1 MTPRAGMWMRRVKKL
16 ALAGA
21 LIAAAATFA
30 LITVSTWWL
39 WVAAGCTEALALLVV
54 IADVAERSAV
64 GGDGA
69 APSRAGTRM
78 RRVKNLARAG
88 MWIVL
93 TAEFALQV
101 SVSPGWWLWVAT
113 GCAVALAV
121 LSIIADV
128 AERIAAV
135 AELEAGGRQGGWRRK
150 GSGLSGHGRDDDGP
164 AGEAAHRWRTLAVVS
179 LLMPASAGRRWLAE
193 AESLLAE
200 VAAAR
205 RGAAVRSY
213 LLSAPRLAVMM
224 WAREIF
230 RQRRPGRRRPG

>member
-1 MTPRAGMWMRRVKKL
+1 MTPRGTRMRRVKKL
-16 ALAGA
+16 ALVGA
-21 LIAAAATFA
+21 LIATAATFA
-30 LITVSTWWL
+30 LLTVSAWWV

-54 IADVAERSAV
+54 IADVAERSAAA
-64 GGDGA
+64 GDDA

-88 MWIVL
+88 MFI
-93 TAEFALQV
+93 ASAAAFALLRV
-101 SVSPGWWLWVAT
+101 STWWVWVAA

-135 AELEAGGRQGGWRRK
+135 AELKVGGRQGGWRRK
-150 GSGLSGHGRDDDGP
+150 GSGLSGRGRDDDGP
-164 AGEAAHRWRTLAVVS
+164 AGEAVHLWRTLAAVS
-179 LLMPASAGRRWLAE
+179 RLMPASAGRRWLAE

-200 VAAAR
+200 AATAR

-213 LLSAPRLAVMM
+213 LLSAPRLAVTM
-224 WAREIF
+224 WAREIL
-230 RQRRPGRRRPG
+230 RRARLGPHRPG